1 MRDIASQ
8 HAARVGVSSAA
19 MRFLLPIP
27 FLVLALA
34 DSVSLGAEESPA
46 AAILPAAVEAGDFTA
61 LRGQSPFLR
70 SLNLSDSLILTG
82 FADVEGERVATI
94 MNKET
99 KETYVVSSQLNSQ
112 GWKMVDLKTDPDL
125 EKVAAKVAIEGGEV
139 VTVRY
144 ANPALKPGESKPA
157 SGPSTEVGGGPSA
170 ILEANRRQAEG
181 SRERRGPPPEVR
193 EKMDRLSEDQ
203 RRQLFDRMR
212 ELREK
217 NPEMSREDRSKAFSE
232 ALDRMVKGR

>member
-1 MRDIASQ
+1 MK
-8 HAARVGVSSAA
+8 
-19 MRFLLPIP
+19 LLHPSLA
-27 FLVLALA
+27 LVLAVSSSLA
-34 DSVSLGAEESPA
+34 AQDAVPPGDF
-46 AAILPAAVEAGDFTA
+46 LPEAVAPVDFTA
-61 LRGQSPFLR
+61 LKGQSPFLR

-112 GWKMVDLKTDPDL
+112 GWKMVDLKMDADL

-144 ANPALKPGESKPA
+144 AEWLVKPGESKPA
-157 SGPSTEVGGGPSA
+157 AGPSTETNGGPTA
-170 ILEANRRQAEG
+170 IMASRRRG
-181 SRERRGPPPEVR
+181 PGGPGGPGMGGPPPEMR
-193 EKMDRLSEDQ
+193 EKMEKLSEDQ
-203 RRQLFDRMR
+203 RQKLFDKMR

-217 NPEMSREDRSKAFSE
+217 HPDMSWEDRGKAFSATMDE
-232 ALDRMVKGR
+232 MLNKK